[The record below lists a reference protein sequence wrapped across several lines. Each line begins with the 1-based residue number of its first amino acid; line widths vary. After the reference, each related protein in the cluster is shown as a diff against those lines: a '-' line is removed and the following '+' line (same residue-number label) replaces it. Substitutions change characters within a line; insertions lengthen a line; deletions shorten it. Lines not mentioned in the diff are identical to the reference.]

1 LVDVFNEVS
10 TNPKTNETIQHLIIF
25 IKDSLI
31 NDPEFY
37 QETILFFY
45 TIAIDPKMQETLKN
59 FGYEV
64 VMDPK
69 MMKDLKT
76 FGYEVVNTEKFK
88 KSFGN
93 LMKIAFQNVMV
104 DEESK
109 HQLNSFSDTIMN
121 DKEIQ
126 IASNDA
132 FWEAVK
138 NSFFGY
144 WYR

>member
-10 TNPKTNETIQHLIIF
+10 TNPKTNETLQHLIFF
-25 IKDSLI
+25 IKDALMK
-31 NDPEFY
+31 DPEFY

-45 TIAIDPKMQETLKN
+45 NIAIDPKMQETLKN

-64 VMDPK
+64 VMEPN
-69 MMKDLKT
+69 MMKDLRN
-76 FGYEVVNTEKFK
+76 FSYEVVNTETFK

-93 LMKIAFQNVMV
+93 LMKTSFQNVMM
-104 DEESK
+104 DDDSRD
-109 HQLNSFSDTIMN
+109 QLNSFSDAIMN